1 MPVVMVQIFSETVP
15 SLKYFVEQSTS
26 VETYFKLLL
35 VKFKQRLHL
44 FLSVCVKTFRNP
56 FLKVSRFVVRTWI
69 IREDLFPSQKK
80 KSLIS
85 F

>member
-44 FLSVCVKTFRNP
+44 FLSVCVKTF
-56 FLKVSRFVVRTWI
+56 
-69 IREDLFPSQKK
+69 
-80 KSLIS
+80 
-85 F
+85 